1 MVGFAVSGIEF
12 VTGVCV
18 YYTRHTLA
26 RTLGGLVPSLYK
38 NSLTLYNAPRR
49 DVTNTTSYQINAAA
63 ALPFNPTAKMR
74 FGILK
79 IGVLLKGGGAGLSH
93 GTGV

>member
-1 MVGFAVSGIEF
+1 MLLTQRGIHTFSSLVGNVF
-12 VTGVCV
+12 VHSFSIS
-18 YYTRHTLA
+18 R
-26 RTLGGLVPSLYK
+26 
-38 NSLTLYNAPRR
+38 
-49 DVTNTTSYQINAAA
+49 SYQINAAA